1 LLREAFKEYERSQF
15 RHDLRGYRSSEQF
28 EEFIEDLKLFNE
40 SLGVDTAEMISDTEE
55 RMNEF
60 EAE

>member
-1 LLREAFKEYERSQF
+1 
-15 RHDLRGYRSSEQF
+15 LRGYRSSEQF